1 MSKARKKRARNVA
14 RIVGAFIPAI
24 LVAACGGD
32 AGTEASAPSSRS
44 VLRVNGSTTVNP
56 VVTEIANILT
66 RENRMMITVDTQGG
80 SSGGVSGVADGS
92 AGIGM
97 SSKPLSASDNERY
110 PDADF
115 RAFVIGIDAVALAVN
130 ENVWKGGVHH
140 VTREQVR
147 DIYEKEITNW
157 KEIGGPDEPIVF
169 LDKEPGR
176 GTWEVFADWL
186 YPDGDAPTI
195 SHSQVGGNE
204 EGRTKAATTRGA
216 ITQLSASWVADS
228 PGIDALGIVAENGEI
243 VDPTH
248 EAIESEAYPIRRP
261 LLLITNGPP
270 DPEERTLIDFALS
283 ERGREIVAKH
293 GYLAPSE
300 RAETDGAR

>member
-1 MSKARKKRARNVA
+1 MSEARKKRARKVA
-14 RIVGAFIPAI
+14 RIAGAFIPAI
-24 LVAACGGD
+24 IVAACGGD
-32 AGTEASAPSSRS
+32 SSPEGSAHNPRN

-66 RENRMMITVDTQGG
+66 RENQMMITVDTQGG
-80 SSGGVSGVADGS
+80 SSGGISGVADGS

-97 SSKPLSASDNERY
+97 SSKPLSRSDRERY

-115 RAFVIGIDAVALAVN
+115 HAFVIGIDAVALAVN
-130 ENVWKGGVHH
+130 ENVWNGRVRH

-147 DIYEKEITNW
+147 EIYEKEITNW
-157 KEIGGPDEPIVF
+157 KEIGGPDSPIVF

-204 EGRTKAATTRGA
+204 EGRTKAATTGGA

-243 VDPTH
+243 VEPTH
-248 EAIESEAYPIRRP
+248 EAIQRDAYPIRRP

-270 DPEERTLIDFALS
+270 DPEEQKLIDFALS

-300 RAETDGAR
+300 PAGTDGPR